1 MSTHKTP
8 YEIRLN
14 LLQLAQQIEH
24 DRMAAE
30 SLAESDRENP
40 VVTKAPAVKD
50 VVKAAKA
57 LNDFVS
63 NPSS

>member
-1 MSTHKTP
+1 MSNHKTP

-14 LLQLAQQIEH
+14 LLQLAQQIER

-30 SLAESDRENP
+30 SMMEQDREDP
-40 VVTKAPAVKD
+40 VITKAPSVTD
-50 VVKAAKA
+50 IVKAAGQ

-63 NPSS
+63 RPNS

>member
-14 LLQLAQQIEH
+14 LLQLAQEIEH

-30 SLAESDRENP
+30 SMMESERENP
-40 VVTKAPAVKD
+40 VVTKAPAVED
-50 VVKAAKA
+50 IVKAAEA

-63 NPSS
+63 RPNS

>member
-30 SLAESDRENP
+30 SMMESERD
-40 VVTKAPAVKD
+40 VVTKAPAVQD
-50 VVKAAKA
+50 IVKAAEA

-63 NPSS
+63 RPNS